1 MARQKTTGLLVNG
14 SVKTAGVTFYTKNGK
29 TIVRSSFSM
38 QPERR
43 SKAQFDVRMRIKHTA
58 ALWQVVMLLD
68 NPRFHGGATTYA
80 RFASLAFRLPVV
92 YLPSR
97 GPSSTGALLLP
108 DMPMS
113 DGTLPQVKQWLGE
126 TNGQNALLTN
136 LRPSDLNRDDQLLL
150 YTIRQHV
157 LGTCPVLS
165 IDERMVGL
173 DEFAMVDGC
182 LALVD
187 EMFADNMCGWA
198 LVRVNGDRCSSQTAV
213 TRCTYYQQF
222 TTEEALQE
230 ALESYGGLK
239 EKR

>member
-1 MARQKTTGLLVNG
+1 MAKQKTTGMLVLG
-14 SVKTAGVTFYTKNGK
+14 SVRSAGVTFYSKNGK
-29 TIVRSSFSM
+29 TIVRSSHSK
-38 QPERR
+38 QPKRR

-58 ALWQVVMLLD
+58 ALWQAVMLLD
-68 NPRFHGGATTYA
+68 SPRFYGGASAYA

-113 DGTLPQVKQWLGE
+113 DGTLPHAKQWLGE
-126 TNGQNALLTN
+126 ANGLAALLTN
-136 LRPSDLNRDDQLLL
+136 LKPSDLDGDDQLIL
-150 YTIRQHV
+150 YTLHQQL

-165 IDERMVGL
+165 IEERVMGL
-173 DEFAMVDGC
+173 DEFSMVDGC
-182 LALVD
+182 MALVD
-187 EMFADNMCGWA
+187 EIFADNMRGWA
-198 LVRVNGDRCSSQTAV
+198 LVRVNGDRCSSQTVV

-222 TTEEALQE
+222 TTEEAMQD
-230 ALESYGGLK
+230 AIESYGGLI